1 MVQRLLFSLP
11 LCFVLSL
18 SYACPVAVGT
28 LSRVLYDGF
37 FIYHHDW
44 VAYLAGYPCAY
55 ACRVRHQKR
64 APLTFSVETIELLA
78 ARDCGFPRSDEA
90 GVVSCPSCDFL

>member
-37 FIYHHDW
+37 F
-44 VAYLAGYPCAY
+44 YLPSRLGSIPGGLSL
-55 ACRVRHQKR
+55 RLRM
-64 APLTFSVETIELLA
+64 P
-78 ARDCGFPRSDEA
+78 
-90 GVVSCPSCDFL
+90 CPSSKKGAPHFFG